1 MKASAFFIN
10 SSGNIYLYS
19 VSVEFIVQY
28 NLHRINHTTFRWT
41 ENGIVEV

>member
-1 MKASAFFIN
+1 MKTSAFFIN

-19 VSVEFIVQY
+19 VSVEFIVVY
-28 NLHRINHTTFRWT
+28 NLQSEHTTFHWT